1 MVTTDRQQIP
11 APPEE
16 KRVRTAPADARDR
29 LLDGLEQS
37 IEHRGGYRDTTLADI
52 VRYARASR
60 RTFYL
65 VFDTKD
71 EALLALVDK
80 NDADLIAELERAVD
94 PHAEWR
100 EQVAQSIE
108 AYFSHVAG
116 HRALYLC
123 AIRELPF
130 LGEVAAPVIRRGSEG
145 MSALIYKLSDN
156 EEFWRAGLGPAPR
169 QLAMMVI
176 GALNEL
182 VADILESGRDIMEGL
197 DLATAATTALMATSF
212 AERRTSEGR
221 GGTSK
226 RKHTRTHRIR

>member
-1 MVTTDRQQIP
+1 MTTNRQRAP
-11 APPEE
+11 APSE
-16 KRVRTAPADARDR
+16 KQRQRTAPADARDR

-37 IEHRGGYRDTTLADI
+37 IERHGSYRDTTLTDI

-94 PHAEWR
+94 PQAEWR
-100 EQVAQSIE
+100 VQVAQSIE
-108 AYFSHVAG
+108 AYFGHVAR
-116 HRALYLC
+116 HPALYLC

-182 VADILESGRDIMEGL
+182 VADILESGRDIMDGL
-197 DLATAATTALMATSF
+197 ELATAATTALMATSF
-212 AERRTSEGR
+212 TERRTSD
-221 GGTSK
+221 
-226 RKHTRTHRIR
+226 THRDTSQPPKRPGTGRIR